1 MGLVYFSFHN
11 TGYRAVLSVEE
22 QGIAIKPGKLY
33 LQLNVQYTI
42 FFYSS
47 YWSTLNIHINWHF
60 SSLILY
66 YQFLFDILFNF
77 LTCWSIMATR
87 LPWLI
92 LEHTLF
98 QNLFERLY
106 VPAAKKLLWWNQLAL
121 VM

>member
-11 TGYRAVLSVEE
+11 SGYRAVLSVEE

-33 LQLNVQYTI
+33 LQPNVQYTF

-77 LTCWSIMATR
+77 FNWLVHYGYSSSLAHSRAYIVSEFISATVC
-87 LPWLI
+87 
-92 LEHTLF
+92 TGS
-98 QNLFERLY
+98 
-106 VPAAKKLLWWNQLAL
+106 
-121 VM
+121 